1 MGTSLYGMG
10 GVSAKTFPVGSCR
23 KACLVGRVEQLPGFF
38 VSNVRLR
45 GSLVGG
51 GLPGRALLPGEGA
64 PLCQRRVF
72 IGSLRPRLWAGL
84 PRSLPGAS
92 WHPRLLRLFRA
103 LAVFRLGEGW
113 VILPSPGMLGAL
125 PRPPVQPPG
134 SLIAVDS
141 DPGFSLPGSWSVGPK
156 GMLAPLTR
164 AKKGTGH
171 TLPLGTCP
179 ALGLWNGCASSKQR
193 VCFSLMGRGIQGLVR
208 FPSSHR
214 PPERSEPREPPLSQT
229 SSIWHRLCRLTSP
242 QAPSVLPPRVFYYVC

>member
-92 WHPRLLRLFRA
+92 WHPPCSGYFGRWLC
-103 LAVFRLGEGW
+103 
-113 VILPSPGMLGAL
+113 S
-125 PRPPVQPPG
+125 
-134 SLIAVDS
+134 
-141 DPGFSLPGSWSVGPK
+141 
-156 GMLAPLTR
+156 
-164 AKKGTGH
+164 
-171 TLPLGTCP
+171 
-179 ALGLWNGCASSKQR
+179 GL
-193 VCFSLMGRGIQGLVR
+193 GRGG
-208 FPSSHR
+208 
-214 PPERSEPREPPLSQT
+214 
-229 SSIWHRLCRLTSP
+229 
-242 QAPSVLPPRVFYYVC
+242 